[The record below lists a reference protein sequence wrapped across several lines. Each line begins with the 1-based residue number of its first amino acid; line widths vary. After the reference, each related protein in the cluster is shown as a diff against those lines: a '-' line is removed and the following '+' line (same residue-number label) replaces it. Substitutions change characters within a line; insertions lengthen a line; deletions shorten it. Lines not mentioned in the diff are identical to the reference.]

1 MTDDNDRMN
10 AYVQKFE
17 EELDGET
24 IDVIINVI
32 AYLLYDVYEG
42 LNISI
47 FKFIDM
53 FQKVFYEVIDNNGGT
68 T

>member
-10 AYVQKFE
+10 AYVLKFE

-42 LNISI
+42 MNISI

-53 FQKVFYEVIDNNGGT
+53 FQKVFYEVIDNNDGT